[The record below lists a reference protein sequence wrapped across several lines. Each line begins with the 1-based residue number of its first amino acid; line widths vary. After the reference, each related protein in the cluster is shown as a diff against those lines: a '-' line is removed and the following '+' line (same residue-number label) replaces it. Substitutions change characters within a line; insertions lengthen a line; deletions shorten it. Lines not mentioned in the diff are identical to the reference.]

1 MTQTAGTVGTS
12 PEPLPL
18 YSPWLWWRYWIRFVA
33 SFVPPSF
40 VKSFLYRCTGIVTGR
55 RVFIGESVYFV
66 DGFQAGL
73 IHLHDEAV
81 LSPKV
86 IVVAMAVPG
95 NSFLQREYY
104 VTRVA
109 PVTIGE
115 GAWIGAGAVIL
126 PGTTIGRGAI
136 IGANAVVT
144 RSVGE
149 LEVWGGCPARFIK
162 KVEDY
167 GRR

>member
-1 MTQTAGTVGTS
+1 M
-12 PEPLPL
+12 
-18 YSPWLWWRYWIRFVA
+18 LWWRYWVRFFA

-40 VKSFLYRCTGIVTGR
+40 AKSFLYGLTGIRTAP

-73 IHLHDEAV
+73 VELATEAV

-86 IVVAMAVPG
+86 VVIAMAVPG
-95 NSFLQREYY
+95 DSFLQREYN
-104 VTRVA
+104 VTRTA

-126 PGTTIGRGAI
+126 PGVIIGRGAI

-144 RSVGE
+144 RSVGP
-149 LEVWGGCPARFIK
+149 LEVWGGCPAHFIK
-162 KVEDY
+162 RVDEY
-167 GRR
+167 GRK

>member
-1 MTQTAGTVGTS
+1 VTHLGERVGTS
-12 PEPLPL
+12 PEPLAL
-18 YSPWLWWRYWIRFVA
+18 YSPWLWWRYWVRFVA

-40 VKSFLYRCTGIVTGR
+40 VKSFLYRCAGIRVGR
-55 RVFIGESVYFV
+55 RVFIGESAYFV
-66 DGFQAGL
+66 DGFQPGL
-73 IHLHDEAV
+73 IRLHDEAV

-95 NSFLQREYY
+95 DSFLQREYN
-104 VTRVA
+104 VIRTG

-126 PGTTIGRGAI
+126 PGVQVGRGAI
-136 IGANAVVT
+136 VGANAVVT
-144 RSVGE
+144 RSIGE
-149 LEVWGGCPARFIK
+149 LEVWGGCPARFLK
-162 KVEDY
+162 RVEEY

>member
-1 MTQTAGTVGTS
+1 MTHLGESVGVS

-18 YSPWLWWRYWIRFVA
+18 YSPWLWWRYWVRFVA

-40 VKSFLYRCTGIVTGR
+40 VKSFMYGSAGIHIGR

-66 DGFQAGL
+66 DGFQPGL
-73 IHLHDEAV
+73 IRLHDEAV

-95 NSFLQREYY
+95 DSFLQRQYN
-104 VTRVA
+104 VIRTA

-126 PGTTIGRGAI
+126 PGVHIGRGAI
-136 IGANAVVT
+136 VGANAVVT
-144 RSVGE
+144 RSIGE
-149 LEVWGGCPARFIK
+149 LEVWGGCPARFLK
-162 KVEDY
+162 RVEEY